1 MKRKILATLLCLI
14 SISSMA
20 QTDSTLFK
28 GKITNKEYD
37 VYMNIDFYHKNLKVP
52 GQELFG
58 EMPGYFGDRRDSRK
72 WLITDADIEGKT
84 AHLSIINDYGSED
97 LTADLIALPDGS
109 YELQQKEGSNLK
121 IARNRKW
128 VKIPKKLKFTK
139 QCRQS
144 TQNIA
149 EMPLAIM
156 VNSEGLLYNIARVI
170 ILYSKG
176 NYTK

>member
-97 LTADLIALPDGS
+97 LTADLIALPDVS
-109 YELQQKEGSNLK
+109 YELQQNEGSNLK

-128 VKIPKKLKFTK
+128 VKIPKNLKFTNK
-139 QCRQS
+139 Q
-144 TQNIA
+144 
-149 EMPLAIM
+149 
-156 VNSEGLLYNIARVI
+156 
-170 ILYSKG
+170 
-176 NYTK
+176 

>member
-1 MKRKILATLLCLI
+1 
-14 SISSMA
+14 MA

-109 YELQQKEGSNLK
+109 SELQQKEGSNLK

-139 QCRQS
+139 Q
-144 TQNIA
+144 
-149 EMPLAIM
+149 
-156 VNSEGLLYNIARVI
+156 
-170 ILYSKG
+170 
-176 NYTK
+176 

>member
-1 MKRKILATLLCLI
+1 
-14 SISSMA
+14 MA

-28 GKITNKEYD
+28 GEITNKEYD

-109 YELQQKEGSNLK
+109 YELLQKDGSNLK

-128 VKIPKKLKFTK
+128 VKIPKNLKFTK
-139 QCRQS
+139 Q
-144 TQNIA
+144 
-149 EMPLAIM
+149 
-156 VNSEGLLYNIARVI
+156 
-170 ILYSKG
+170 
-176 NYTK
+176 

>member
-1 MKRKILATLLCLI
+1 
-14 SISSMA
+14 MA

-72 WLITDADIEGKT
+72 CLITDADIEGKT

-139 QCRQS
+139 Q
-144 TQNIA
+144 
-149 EMPLAIM
+149 
-156 VNSEGLLYNIARVI
+156 
-170 ILYSKG
+170 
-176 NYTK
+176 

>member
-1 MKRKILATLLCLI
+1 
-14 SISSMA
+14 MA

-109 YELQQKEGSNLK
+109 YKLQQKDGSNLK

-128 VKIPKKLKFTK
+128 VKIPKNLKFTK
-139 QCRQS
+139 Q
-144 TQNIA
+144 
-149 EMPLAIM
+149 
-156 VNSEGLLYNIARVI
+156 
-170 ILYSKG
+170 
-176 NYTK
+176 

>member
-1 MKRKILATLLCLI
+1 
-14 SISSMA
+14 MA

-72 WLITDADIEGKT
+72 WLITDADIEGRT

-139 QCRQS
+139 Q
-144 TQNIA
+144 
-149 EMPLAIM
+149 
-156 VNSEGLLYNIARVI
+156 
-170 ILYSKG
+170 
-176 NYTK
+176 

>member
-1 MKRKILATLLCLI
+1 
-14 SISSMA
+14 MA

-109 YELQQKEGSNLK
+109 YELQQKGSTLK

-128 VKIPKKLKFTK
+128 VKIPKNLKFTNK
-139 QCRQS
+139 Q
-144 TQNIA
+144 
-149 EMPLAIM
+149 
-156 VNSEGLLYNIARVI
+156 
-170 ILYSKG
+170 
-176 NYTK
+176 